1 MKGVTLGGYHSY
13 STWGLWLK
21 EAPEISPPEPQT
33 YLVEIP
39 GMDGSLDLTEK
50 LSGGVRYKDRKIKLT
65 FLSLAKRTQWPDICS
80 DMMAKLHGK
89 SVQIVM
95 DDDPGYYYLG
105 RISFDSVK
113 QDNHVTTIVINATVG
128 PFKISTDGAV
138 KKL

>member
-13 STWGLWLK
+13 GTWGLWLK

-50 LSGGVRYKDRKIKLT
+50 LSGGIRYKDRKIKMT
-65 FLSLAKRTQWPDICS
+65 FMFLSRAEWPDVYS
-80 DMMAKLHGK
+80 DMMSKLHGK

-95 DDDPGYYYLG
+95 DDDPGYYYFG
-105 RISFDSVK
+105 RLAFDTPK
-113 QDNHVTTIVINATVG
+113 LNNHASTFVINATVG
-128 PFKISTDGAV
+128 PYKISTDGTV
-138 KKL
+138 KKF

>member
-13 STWGLWLK
+13 RTWGLWLK

-33 YLVEIP
+33 YYVEIP
-39 GMDGSLDLTEK
+39 GMNGSLDLTEK
-50 LSGGVRYKDRKIKLT
+50 LFGGVRYKDRQIKLT
-65 FLSLAKRTQWPDICS
+65 FLSLAKREEWPDIQS
-80 DMMAKLHGK
+80 DMMEKLHGK

-105 RISFDSVK
+105 RIAFDSVK
-113 QDNHVTTIVINATVG
+113 QDNHVTIAVINATVG
-128 PFKISTDGAV
+128 PFKTSVDGTV

>member
-1 MKGVTLGGYHSY
+1 MKGVTFDSYHSFG
-13 STWGLWLK
+13 TWGLWLK

-50 LSGGVRYKDRKIKLT
+50 LSGGVRYKDREIKLT
-65 FLSLAKRTQWPDICS
+65 FLSLVKRTQWPDICS
-80 DMMAKLHGK
+80 DMMEKLHGK
-89 SVQIVM
+89 SVRIVM

-105 RISFDSVK
+105 RIAFDSVK
-113 QDNHVTTIVINATVG
+113 QDNHVTIVVIKAKVG
-128 PFKISTDGAV
+128 PIKTSTDGKV